1 MAKTLTMTIPDA
13 VHAAL
18 KNEGKELEQE
28 PGEVLK
34 QFLLTSYKQ
43 EGGAVL
49 NLRPV
54 TLPVDA
60 NQTELPLK

>member
-34 QFLLTSYKQ
+34 AFLIASYRQ
-43 EGGAVL
+43 EGG
-49 NLRPV
+49 
-54 TLPVDA
+54 
-60 NQTELPLK
+60 QF